1 VWRVYLRCMLGDW
14 GGNVDVCYAMRYVRV
29 SVSVG
34 VVLVAV
40 SE

>member
-1 VWRVYLRCMLGDW
+1 VIRVGMW
-14 GGNVDVCYAMRYVRV
+14 MYAMRYVSV